1 MRSSRRTPKRMGAGR
16 ALGLSLLGGL
26 VFCLSSNSTDLQD
39 SPTQIQALDGCSTG
53 MLSTP
58 WTVEASDVED
68 VAGGDIAPVRTVAD
82 PYPSLHSV
90 AVDPENDRVLMSDSN
105 RGGLLVYDRS
115 TGSLSSNVA
124 RPVTQVRGP
133 ATGMMFVAGVAL
145 DPGNHELFAVNNDI
159 GDRMEVF
166 PYDAEGNVRP
176 KRILFV
182 PHGSWGVALNRQRDE
197 VAITVEHANTVVV
210 YRRDATLGDAP
221 LRVLFVP
228 HGSWGVALNRQRDEV
243 AITVEHANTV
253 VVYRRDATL
262 GDAPLRVLHGPNTGL
277 GDPHGI
283 AFDEE
288 RNEISVANHGNWAPL
303 TRAES
308 LQGGVQGGR
317 FDLPSISTYAGD
329 AKNDEAP
336 VRTIQGK
343 RTGLNWPMG
352 MSLDAIHDE
361 IAVASY
367 GNDSILI
374 FHRTDQG
381 DVAPVRAIHGNLT
394 AIAGPMGVSIDTK
407 NDEIWVTNYREH
419 TAAVFARTAQGNV
432 APKRLVR
439 NALPGTPAVGFGNP
453 GAVAYDSKRDQILVP
468 N

>member
-39 SPTQIQALDGCSTG
+39 TPTQNQALEGCSTG
-53 MLSTP
+53 MLFTP
-58 WTVEASDVED
+58 WTVEASDVAD

-221 LRVLFVP
+221 LRVL
-228 HGSWGVALNRQRDEV
+228 
-243 AITVEHANTV
+243 
-253 VVYRRDATL
+253 
-262 GDAPLRVLHGPNTGL
+262 HGPNTGL

-317 FDLPSISTYAGD
+317 FDRPSISTYAGG

-336 VRTIQGK
+336 LRTIQGK

-352 MSLDAIHDE
+352 MSLDAIHNE

>member
-90 AVDPENDRVLMSDSN
+90 AVDPENDRVVMSDSN

-115 TGSLSSNVA
+115 TRSLSSDVA
-124 RPVTQVRGP
+124 RRVTQVRGP
-133 ATGMMFVAGVAL
+133 ASGMMFVAGVAL

-182 PHGSWGVALNRQRDE
+182 PHGSWGL
-197 VAITVEHANTVVV
+197 
-210 YRRDATLGDAP
+210 
-221 LRVLFVP
+221 
-228 HGSWGVALNRQRDEV
+228 ALNRQRDEV

>member
-26 VFCLSSNSTDLQD
+26 VFCLSSNSTDLQGP
-39 SPTQIQALDGCSTG
+39 PTQNQALEGCSTG

-68 VAGGDIAPVRTVAD
+68 VAGGDIAPLRTVAD

-115 TGSLSSNVA
+115 TGSLSSSVA
-124 RPVTQVRGP
+124 EPVTQVRGP

-145 DPGNHELFAVNNDI
+145 DPANHEIFAVNNDI

-166 PYDAEGNVRP
+166 PYDGEGNVKP
-176 KRILFV
+176 KRIVFV
-182 PHGSWGVALNRQRDE
+182 PHGAWGVGLNRVRDE
-197 VAITVEHANTVVV
+197 IAITVEHVNSVVV
-210 YRRDATLGDAP
+210 YRRDATLGEAP
-221 LRVLFVP
+221 M
-228 HGSWGVALNRQRDEV
+228 
-243 AITVEHANTV
+243 
-253 VVYRRDATL
+253 
-262 GDAPLRVLHGPNTGL
+262 RVLHGPKTGL
-277 GDPHGI
+277 DDPHGI
-283 AFDEE
+283 IFDEKH
-288 RNEISVANHGNWAPL
+288 NEISVANHGNWAPL
-303 TRAES
+303 TREES
-308 LQGGVQGGR
+308 LEGELKGGR
-317 FDLPSISTYAGD
+317 FDLPSITTYAGEANKD
-329 AKNDEAP
+329 SAP
-336 VRTIQGK
+336 VRRIQGK
-343 RTGLNWPMG
+343 QTELNWPMG
-352 MSLDAIHDE
+352 RSLDAVHAE

-374 FHRTDQG
+374 FRHTDQG
-381 DVAPVRAIHGNLT
+381 DAAPVRVIHGSRT
-394 AIAGPMGVSIDTK
+394 GIAGPMGVSIDAK

-419 TAAVFARTAQGNV
+419 TAVVFARTAEGNV
-432 APKRLVR
+432 APKRILR
-439 NALPGTPAVGFGNP
+439 NAPLGTLAVGFGNP